1 MVLSHSRPSYF
12 MQDAEKDRQHRSR
25 IDQILNVPQRVR
37 LRSSSLAAALLDN
50 LFEHPAADVSLV
62 RRFFRFESP
71 FQRAGKG
78 AVD

>member
-1 MVLSHSRPSYF
+1 

-37 LRSSSLAAALLDN
+37 LRSSLAAALLDN

>member
-12 MQDAEKDRQHRSR
+12 MQDPEKDRQHRSR

-37 LRSSSLAAALLDN
+37 LRSSLAAALLDN